1 MPSGTQRCPPV
12 TAIIVNFNGGPRTL
26 RCIDALT
33 HQAHPVRDIVVVDN
47 ASTDGSVEEIGAKF
61 PEIGILRQA
70 ENLGL
75 SKARNIGLHF
85 AKTPLVLSVDS
96 DVYLRPDA
104 LGSMLAARAASGAA
118 VVCPRIILYPDR
130 TIIQC
135 EGADPHYTGTFSLRN
150 AYSTD
155 LTDARGPVPVGGATG
170 SCLLLDR
177 SAALEAGGFNE
188 LYFFYH
194 EDLEFSLRMRAL
206 GHDIVCAPAAIVDH
220 DQGEGTPGL
229 SFRGRGEY
237 PAHRAYLSMRN
248 RLITIGIHYRLRSI
262 MILLPPLLLYEV
274 GTFGMAIVRGWFPQ
288 YWRAWSDLIAER
300 HVVMAHRRV
309 MRTKRTRSDRELFTA
324 DDLAFGP
331 GVMRRGPERMIAT
344 LIVWLMRA
352 YWRLA
357 RPFLGH

>member
-1 MPSGTQRCPPV
+1 MSSGTQGCPPV
-12 TAIIVNFNGGPRTL
+12 TAIIVNFNGGSRTL

-33 HQAHPVRDIVVVDN
+33 RQAHPVQDIVVVDN
-47 ASTDGSVEEIGAKF
+47 ASTDGSVEEIGTKF
-61 PEIGILRQA
+61 PEIGILRQT

-85 AKTPLVLSVDS
+85 AMTSLVLSVDS
-96 DVYLRPDA
+96 DIYLRSDA
-104 LGSMLAARAASGAA
+104 LEAMLAAHAATGAV
-118 VVCPRIILYPDR
+118 VVCPRIILYPER

-155 LTDARGPVPVGGATG
+155 LTEARSPVPVGGASG

-177 SAALEAGGFNE
+177 AAALEAGGFNE

-248 RLITIGIHYRLRSI
+248 RLVTIGIHHSLRSI
-262 MILLPPLLLYEV
+262 LILLPPLLLYEV
-274 GTFGMAIVRGWFPQ
+274 GTLGMAIVRGWLPE
-288 YWRAWSDLIAER
+288 YWRAWSDVIAER
-300 HVVMAHRRV
+300 RVVMTHRRF
-309 MRTKRTRSDRELFTA
+309 MRTRRTRSDRDLLTA
-324 DDLAFGP
+324 DDLTFGP
-331 GVMRRGPERMIAT
+331 GVMRRGPERMIAR
-344 LIVWLMRA
+344 LIIWLTRA
-352 YWRLA
+352 YWRLVHS
-357 RPFLGH
+357 FLGH

>member
-206 GHDIVCAPAAIVDH
+206 GLDIVCAPAAIVDH